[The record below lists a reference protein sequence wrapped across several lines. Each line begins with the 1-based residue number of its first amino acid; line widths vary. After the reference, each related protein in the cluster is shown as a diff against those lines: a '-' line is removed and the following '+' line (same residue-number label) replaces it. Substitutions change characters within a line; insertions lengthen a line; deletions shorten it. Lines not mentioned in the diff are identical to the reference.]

1 MSLDELLKGLR
12 EDCGSIASAVVSRD
26 GLVVAADLPP
36 DVSQETFSI
45 MCAAIMGA
53 GMTAT
58 TELGKSSPTRISMES
73 DDVRIMIYA
82 AGRRSMLVVVLSPDA
97 DVSAVDKNAKIIVEQ
112 VAKG

>member
-1 MSLDELLKGLR
+1 MSLDELLVGLR
-12 EDCGSIASAVVSRD
+12 KDCGSIASAVVSRD

-36 DVSQETFSI
+36 DVSKETFSI

-58 TELGKSSPTRISMES
+58 TELGKSSPTRISLES
-73 DDVRIMIYA
+73 DDIRIVIYT
-82 AGRRSMLVVVLSPDA
+82 AGRRSMLVIVLSPSVHID
-97 DVSAVDKNAKIIVEQ
+97 AVDKSAKIIAEQ